1 MKQINVTKS
10 FLPPIEE
17 YVEAISKIWD
27 TNWLTNYGP
36 ISIELENKLIKSSS
50 TDNIFIVGWSTI

>member
-36 ISIELENKLIKSSS
+36 ISIELENKLKDRFDKLIKK
-50 TDNIFIVGWSTI
+50 